1 MATATI
7 TSKGQ
12 TTIPK
17 PVRDSLRLK
26 TGDRVEFVVQ
36 GDSTALMIPATVHV
50 AELKGALVRSKRAL
64 SVAELKDIVR
74 RHAVRKAGRR
84 AR

>member
-17 PVRDSLRLK
+17 AVRDRLRLGP
-26 TGDRVEFVVQ
+26 GDRVEFVVQ
-36 GDSTALMIPATVHV
+36 EDGTALMIPATLTL
-50 AELKGALVRSKRAL
+50 AELKGAIPPPPRTLSIEEMDEAL
-64 SVAELKDIVR
+64 AAHAAE
-74 RHAVRKAGRR
+74 R
-84 AR
+84 ARRR